1 MGVVPVLSTANCL
14 SCKWVKSGLDGEVI
28 AVTCFEF
35 LMFTELAVHA
45 WVWFLFCLLLIACH
59 ANG

>member
-1 MGVVPVLSTANCL
+1 
-14 SCKWVKSGLDGEVI
+14 
-28 AVTCFEF
+28 
-35 LMFTELAVHA
+35 MFTELAVHA